1 MPESDMERRGRR
13 IRVSQKKSDETVLIQ
28 QIQLLALKHGLLSE
42 PTPRI
47 DACIATRSLLP
58 IPFRPTGIAVDL
70 ENKGKARDGVEVAG
84 SNFNPLFVIL

>member
-47 DACIATRSLLP
+47 DACIATRSLLR
-58 IPFRPTGIAVDL
+58 F
-70 ENKGKARDGVEVAG
+70 
-84 SNFNPLFVIL
+84 LFVPPALPLTSKTKERLETA